1 MKSGWRI
8 AGLVFCLGF
17 GCATL
22 GAPSVAHAQSP
33 EYSAAKQR
41 GTSAFQANRF
51 EEAAEHFK
59 EAFAIEPRG
68 NLLYNIGLCY
78 ERAGRTEDAVKFYQ
92 RFVTALPNSTKRPAV
107 QRKIDDLKTEL
118 SGRYQEVNVATSPPG
133 AVIFVDDKAKGAL
146 GRSPVTFQL
155 LPGNYVIIAEL
166 PGHEPARQ
174 RIELLE
180 SAPAMVDLAL
190 IPSDEVGTVTFLV
203 SERNA
208 DVMVDGRR
216 IGRSPVT
223 EPLRLRAGSHEVLV
237 MKPGYAPYKRTIEVP
252 AGGEKRL
259 DVKLSG
265 EEVGDLAGGGGGSG
279 GSVWP
284 WVTMGVGVAAVGAGV
299 FTGLSAQNLYDQ
311 LDEKRKAGDLIAE
324 SDIDTGNSLVL
335 MTNVLMGVGGAA
347 IIGGL
352 TWWILDEP
360 GPSRSG
366 DVDFAADVGPGGALI
381 RFSGAF

>member
-8 AGLVFCLGF
+8 AGLVFALALGMP
-17 GCATL
+17 AMAL
-22 GAPSVAHAQSP
+22 AQSA

-41 GTSAFQANRF
+41 GTVAFQAGRY

-59 EAFAIEPRG
+59 EAFSADPRG

-78 ERAGRTEDAVKFYQ
+78 EKAGRTEDAVKFYQ
-92 RFVTALPNSTKRPAV
+92 RFVAALPNSPKRPAV

-118 SGRYQEVNVATSPPG
+118 QGRYQEVNVATSPPD

-146 GRSPVTFQL
+146 GRSPVTFKL
-155 LPGNYVIIAEL
+155 LPGSYVIIAEL

-174 RIELLE
+174 RIELVE

-190 IPSDEVGTVTFLV
+190 IPSDEVGTVTFLI

-216 IGRSPVT
+216 VGKSPIT
-223 EPLRLRAGSHEVLV
+223 EPLRLRAGPHEVLV
-237 MKPGYAPYKRTIEVP
+237 MKPGYAPWKRQVDVP

-259 DVKLSG
+259 DVRLSG
-265 EEVGDLAGGGGGSG
+265 EEAGDLAGGGGGGGG
-279 GSVWP
+279 GSIWP

-311 LDEKRKAGDLIAE
+311 LDEKRKAGELIAP
-324 SDIDTGNSLVL
+324 SDIDVGGNLVL
-335 MTNVLMGVGGAA
+335 TTNVLMGVGGAA
-347 IIGGL
+347 ILGGL
-352 TWWILDEP
+352 AWWILDDP
-360 GPSRSG
+360 GPERSG
-366 DVDFAADVGPGGALI
+366 DVQFGADVREGGAVI
-381 RFSGAF
+381 RFTGAF